1 LSIFAP
7 NKAINAQVWTTN
19 FAGINLKEFD
29 LMGAQEGTD
38 KLFREA
44 VKVNLRS
51 MSAYGGPR
59 SEFLHELLRKMWR
72 RRSKERPKFIRDNIN
87 NMFNDV
93 RKIVQA
99 FNSLGDREPTKQE
112 IRELFSKYEPHFPE
126 LVIEIIKNEQKD
138 IAAKIKQAF

>member
-1 LSIFAP
+1 
-7 NKAINAQVWTTN
+7 
-19 FAGINLKEFD
+19 
-29 LMGAQEGTD
+29 MGAQEGTD

-72 RRSKERPKFIRDNIN
+72 RRSKERPKFIRDNVN
-87 NMFNDV
+87 RLFNDL
-93 RKIVQA
+93 RKIVQTFEA
-99 FNSLGDREPTKQE
+99 KELTKQE
-112 IRELFSKYEPHFPE
+112 IRDLFNKYEPHFHE
-126 LVIEIIKNEQKD
+126 LVIDILKNDLKD